1 MRRMLAVLAIVAT
14 FAAGCGGLSGETTI
28 SGVSTSSTAGV
39 TTTDAGSTTSGAT
52 SSTAGDTGGVDA
64 QVQSLISVT
73 EQLRGLQFLAPVQVT
88 VLSSGDLATRVRAQI
103 AEEIKPDEIVV
114 EEAFTGLIGIL
125 DGGVDLAQAI
135 EDLYAE
141 QVGGFYDNDT
151 GELVVAGGQDL
162 SPLAK
167 TIVVHELVHALT
179 DQHFDFAAT
188 MDQLVEAGENEQAS
202 ALQALAE
209 GDATYIQILYLQS
222 LPADEQMRAALESF
236 QADTTVL
243 DSLPEWFGED
253 LSFPY
258 EWGFGFVDRLVADQG
273 MVGLDQAYELLPA
286 TTEQIMHPTAYFA
299 LEPGR
304 PVTLPATSLSG
315 YEVYEEGEFGEWNLF
330 LYLLEGVPDADATV
344 AAAGWGGDSYR
355 ILWNGSEVAFAYL
368 YEGDTPRDA
377 QEMSGALVDSIISNM
392 AVGAPVTSD
401 SEQSALF
408 EGDDYAFVQR
418 VGSRVM
424 MVASSDPTVGQTL
437 VAAVRP
443 GLTAGN

>member
-1 MRRMLAVLAIVAT
+1 
-14 FAAGCGGLSGETTI
+14 
-28 SGVSTSSTAGV
+28 
-39 TTTDAGSTTSGAT
+39 
-52 SSTAGDTGGVDA
+52 
-64 QVQSLISVT
+64 
-73 EQLRGLQFLAPVQVT
+73 
-88 VLSSGDLATRVRAQI
+88 
-103 AEEIKPDEIVV
+103 
-114 EEAFTGLIGIL
+114 
-125 DGGVDLAQAI
+125 
-135 EDLYAE
+135 
-141 QVGGFYDNDT
+141 
-151 GELVVAGGQDL
+151 
-162 SPLAK
+162 
-167 TIVVHELVHALT
+167 
-179 DQHFDFAAT
+179 
-188 MDQLVEAGENEQAS
+188 
-202 ALQALAE
+202 
-209 GDATYIQILYLQS
+209 
-222 LPADEQMRAALESF
+222 
-236 QADTTVL
+236 
-243 DSLPEWFGED
+243 
-253 LSFPY
+253 
-258 EWGFGFVDRLVADQG
+258 
-273 MVGLDQAYELLPA
+273 
-286 TTEQIMHPTAYFA
+286 MHPTAYFA

-424 MVASSDPTVGQTL
+424 MVASSDPAVGQTL